1 MPYVVGVQMKP
12 RWPKKPEREQF
23 EISKFI
29 SAYARLPKGRSFVV
43 YSKQETPDYFLKDNV
58 AGDICGIELT
68 LVYLD
73 DRSVPDEHMKPIHGG
88 VEIPYD
94 PSAIENHNSRLI
106 ETIETKVQKARNHYD
121 TTYPLILAVYI
132 NEYISIYIEETDW
145 ENLVRANERL
155 FDDIEPFS
163 EIVLWNLANDS
174 AMSIVPTPGR
184 KSIRR
189 T

>member
-1 MPYVVGVQMKP
+1 VKTE
-12 RWPKKPEREQF
+12 WPNKTEREQV

-29 SAYARLPKGRSFVV
+29 SAYARLPKGRFFVV

-58 AGDICGIELT
+58 TGEICGIELT
-68 LVYLD
+68 SVYLD
-73 DRSVPDEHMKPIHGG
+73 DRRVPDEHMKPMHGW

-106 ETIETKVQKARNHYD
+106 ETIEGKVQKARKHFD

-132 NEYISIYIEETDW
+132 NEYISIYMEETDW

-163 EIVLWNLANDS
+163 EVVLWNLANDS
-174 AMSIVPTPGR
+174 AMSIVPRPGR
-184 KSIRR
+184 KSIRS